1 MVVTVTVASILKNH
15 LKKAP
20 PFRRLIE
27 QRNALLNERDSL
39 LTTQADLEA
48 DCLRLNQCIAEL
60 EANLA
65 RSTAAVS
72 ELTGL
77 RKTQSA
83 LVTAEAQLR
92 EAEDRLARFGEGPPF
107 VPNGHFFSPIAPRA
121 EIERDDAKIFAAFP
135 DAIPGVDLND
145 DEQLATLAAIKEFYS
160 DLPFGESKQ
169 EGFRY
174 HYNNPSFCY
183 SDGIFLNGM
192 IRHLKPKRVIE
203 IGSGY
208 TSAMFLDTNE
218 RWFEN
223 AIDLTFIEPY
233 PDLLYSLL
241 KEGDLERVNVLP
253 VRLQDVDLSIFQAL
267 DAGDILFIDSTH
279 VSRVGSDVNTL
290 FFKVLPLIKAGVYV
304 HVHDVFYPFEYPK
317 VWILEGRAWN
327 EIYLLR
333 AFLEYNKAFKVVM
346 FNHYLEVKNLDFF
359 AQNMPLCLKNGGGSI
374 WLRKE

>member
-1 MVVTVTVASILKNH
+1 VTVTNFLKNH

-27 QRNALLNERDSL
+27 QRNGLLAERDSL
-39 LTTQADLEA
+39 MTERESLLTARATIE
-48 DCLRLNQCIAEL
+48 AEL
-60 EANLA
+60 RN
-65 RSTAAVS
+65 
-72 ELTGL
+72 
-77 RKTQSA
+77 
-83 LVTAEAQLR
+83 AEG
-92 EAEDRLARFGEGPPF
+92 RLALFGEGPPF

-121 EIERDDAKIFAAFP
+121 EIERDEAKIFAAFP

-145 DEQLATLAAIKEFYS
+145 EEQLATLAAVKEFYS

-174 HYNNPSFCY
+174 HYNNPSYCY

-192 IRHLKPKRVIE
+192 IRHLKPRRVIE

-218 RWFEN
+218 RWFGN
-223 AIDLTFIEPY
+223 SIDLTFIEPY

-241 KEGDLERVNVLP
+241 KEGDLERVHVHP
-253 VRLQDVDLSIFQAL
+253 TRLQDVDLSVFQAL
-267 DAGDILFIDSTH
+267 DPGDILFIDSTH

-290 FFKVLPLIKAGVYV
+290 FFRVLPLLKPGVYV
-304 HVHDVFYPFEYPK
+304 HFHDIFYPFEYPK

-333 AFLEYNKAFKVVM
+333 AFLAHNQAFRVVM
-346 FNHYLEVKNLDFF
+346 FNHYLEIKHPEFF
-359 AQNMPLCLKNGGGSI
+359 EKNMPLCLKNGGGSI